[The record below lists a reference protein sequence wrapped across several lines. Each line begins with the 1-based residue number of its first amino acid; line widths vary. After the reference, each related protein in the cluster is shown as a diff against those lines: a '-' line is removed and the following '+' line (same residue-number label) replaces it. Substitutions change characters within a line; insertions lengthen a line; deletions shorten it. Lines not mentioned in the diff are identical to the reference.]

1 MTDHPGPYGAEQP
14 RGNVAAAQA
23 LGQSVWL
30 DNLSRRLI
38 RSGRLDRLRDL
49 GVTGITSNP
58 TIFQKAVAGSN
69 DYQEGLRELVTRGRA
84 PHDILWDLMVEDVV
98 AAADSFRPV
107 FDSHGGRDGFVSIEV
122 SPTVAHSTEATV
134 AMARDLRRRCNRP
147 NVMVKI
153 PATREGVAAIQTMIS
168 EGANINVT
176 LIFSVQRYQEVVEA
190 FLSGLE
196 TLARNG
202 GDVAQVNSV
211 ASFFVSRVDTKVD
224 ALIDTRLAGALS
236 DDAKRG
242 LESIRGTIGIANSK
256 MAYQRF
262 LALHSGARWEALAG
276 AGAVPQRCL
285 WASTSVKDP
294 RYPDT
299 LYVDNLIGAA
309 TVDTMP
315 EATLEALVDHG
326 SVRAR
331 LGANLDGARA
341 HLDQLQ
347 RCGFSLDQV
356 TDDLEREGVAAF
368 EKSYQELGHTLTEAV
383 GELVGHSDGSVS
395 DG

>member
-1 MTDHPGPYGAEQP
+1 MTDQLRPHDAASPPG
-14 RGNVAAAQA
+14 NIAAAQA

-30 DNLSRRLI
+30 DNLSRQLI
-38 RSGRLDRLRDL
+38 RSGQLERLRDL

-69 DYQEGLRELVTRGRA
+69 DYQDGLRDLVACGRA
-84 PHDILWDLMVEDVV
+84 PDEILWDLMIEDVV

-107 FDSHGGRDGFVSIEV
+107 FESHGGRDGFVSIEV
-122 SPTVAHSTEATV
+122 SPAVANSTEKTV
-134 AMARDLRRRCNRP
+134 AMARELHRRCNRP

-153 PATREGVAAIQTMIS
+153 PATPEGVAAIQTMIS

-176 LIFSVQRYQEVVEA
+176 LIFSVQRYEEVVEA

-196 TLARNG
+196 TLASAG

-211 ASFFVSRVDTKVD
+211 ASFFVSRVDSKVD
-224 ALIDTRLAGALS
+224 ALIDKQLAGAVS
-236 DDAKRG
+236 DDTERR

-262 LALHSGARWEALAG
+262 LALHSGARWEALTR

-299 LYVDNLIGAA
+299 MYVDNLIGAA

-326 SVRAR
+326 SVRER
-331 LGANLDGARA
+331 LGTDLDEARA
-341 HLDQLQ
+341 HLDQMQ
-347 RCGFSLDQV
+347 RCGFSLAQV

-368 EKSYQELGHTLTEAV
+368 EKSYQDLEQALTEAA
-383 GELVGHSDGSVS
+383 S
-395 DG
+395 